1 MVLQSDNINRAVAER
16 VIRAREE
23 AGLQKNELAEHLGLS
38 KSGYTSYEKF
48 EVPFTVEQ
56 LFQLERVLE
65 RPVSYFLGLP
75 TDLTSDE
82 EQLLTTYRQI
92 PQKAARQAAL
102 GMVLPILRRMRWTF
116 LAWIMDQRG
125 ASGAAAARDL
135 SHDEMPI
142 GGDAE
147 LLADIQEMIR
157 YLDQA
162 TPGQRADFRQALEQL
177 VQRRRSS
184 S

>member
-82 EQLLTTYRQI
+82 EQLLTAYRQI

-177 VQRRRSS
+177 VRRRRSS

>member
-1 MVLQSDNINRAVAER
+1 MVLQSENINRAVAER

-23 AGLQKNELAEHLGLS
+23 AGLQKNELAEYLGLS

-82 EQLLTTYRQI
+82 EQLLTAYRQI

-135 SHDEMPI
+135 GHDEMPI

>member
-56 LFQLERVLE
+56 LFQLERILE

-82 EQLLTTYRQI
+82 EQLLTAYRQI

-135 SHDEMPI
+135 SQDEMPI

>member
-1 MVLQSDNINRAVAER
+1 MVLQSENINRAVAER

-82 EQLLTTYRQI
+82 EQLLTAYRQI
-92 PQKAARQAAL
+92 PQKAARKAAL

>member
-1 MVLQSDNINRAVAER
+1 MVLQSENNNRAVAER

-56 LFQLERVLE
+56 LFQLERILE
-65 RPVSYFLGLP
+65 RPVSYFLGFP

-82 EQLLTTYRQI
+82 EQLLTAYRQI

-102 GMVLPILRRMRWTF
+102 GMVLPILRRMSWTF

-125 ASGAAAARDL
+125 AGGVAAARDL